1 MVYSFISAGWYAGS
15 MARKK
20 KNRLLEMDVAVLQR
34 QWRRWKYKNTALLV
48 VSVVAFFWLAR
59 TPQVDAAIK
68 SVGNLGYLG
77 AFITGLFFV
86 STFTVAPAAVVLF
99 HLAGQLHAVEIALL
113 AGAGAMVGDYF
124 IFRFMKERVFAELM
138 PLASKLQTPRMKVLF
153 KSPYFAW
160 VLPVVGAFVIASPLP
175 DEVGVSMMGLSKV
188 KQWQFFLLAFA
199 LNAVGIFLVV
209 TAAQLAEK

>member
-1 MVYSFISAGWYAGS
+1 

-20 KNRLLEMDVAVLQR
+20 KNRSLEMDVAVLQR

-86 STFTVAPAAVVLF
+86 STFTVAPAAVFFQGLT
-99 HLAGQLHAVEIALL
+99 Q
-113 AGAGAMVGDYF
+113 
-124 IFRFMKERVFAELM
+124 
-138 PLASKLQTPRMKVLF
+138 SRMHF
-153 KSPYFAW
+153 SA
-160 VLPVVGAFVIASPLP
+160 IHCC
-175 DEVGVSMMGLSKV
+175 
-188 KQWQFFLLAFA
+188 
-199 LNAVGIFLVV
+199 
-209 TAAQLAEK
+209 